1 MKGVLKMPR
10 KTKYLSTEYQDKV
23 QEYVKTIEID
33 VQELETYRY
42 HPAIGSESRWSAP
55 EDSTWDE
62 DEELLEQYRTF
73 RKYIVADGADYYINP
88 PKEIED
94 NEAELEIFNKE
105 VLDYVDWCIEYIEE
119 QIEEHPYRYY

>member
-1 MKGVLKMPR
+1 MKGKSKMTK
-10 KTKYLSTEYQDKV
+10 KTKYLTTEYQDKV

-62 DEELLEQYRTF
+62 DEELLEQYKTF
-73 RKYIVADGADYYINP
+73 RKYIVTDGADYYINP

-105 VLDYVDWCIEYIEE
+105 ILDYVDWCIEYIEE
-119 QIEEHPYRYY
+119 QINEYPYRYY

>member
-1 MKGVLKMPR
+1 MPR
-10 KTKYLSTEYQDKV
+10 KTKYLTTEYQDKV

-73 RKYIVADGADYYINP
+73 RKYIEKDGADYYINP